1 MSMRVV
7 LLLLLFFQLVFARSI
22 NAQTPSLL
30 LLSTDTAWNS
40 RGMMILAGGDAGI
53 STNALNVGFLQK
65 SILGGHLERSELKD
79 IYEQLPTQSKI
90 GYAAHS
96 DVTFMNFA
104 DTLFGNPNL
113 GIRANLSLNYEGF
126 CGFNPRAFG
135 LVYLGNGEFNQG
147 SVDIGEFVYSNQA
160 WQKIGFGLFNKST
173 LSGFTL
179 SLVAGQSF
187 QSLTIDDAR
196 FFTSPAGDSLTL
208 NVDGVY
214 ARSDANRKG
223 LANGSG
229 LGACV
234 DFDWNV
240 PLADK
245 SALMSFSARN
255 LGLVAWN
262 RKTETREMNTA
273 FQWNGLDVTNWLS
286 GATDTLE
293 LPSWVDTVQAPGTMN
308 EELRLLPASFYFRY
322 MKRIT
327 KGSYIESGFSYFPN
341 RVALPMVYVGMMHML
356 NAHFSVGERISY
368 GGYGNFAVGIELQWL
383 SRNSWFVRV
392 GSAQLEGWL
401 SPMARGRNVFLNV
414 GKSF

>member
-1 MSMRVV
+1 MSMRAV
-7 LLLLLFFQLVFARSI
+7 LPLLFLQIVFARSI

-65 SILGGHLERSELKD
+65 SILGGHLERSELVD

-96 DVTFMNFA
+96 DITFMNFA

-113 GIRANLSLNYEGF
+113 GIRANLSMNYEGF

-187 QSLTIDDAR
+187 QSLSIDEAQFYTSSDA
-196 FFTSPAGDSLTL
+196 DSLSL

-214 ARSDANRKG
+214 MRSDANRKG

-229 LGACV
+229 LGACI
-234 DFDWNV
+234 DFDLNV
-240 PLADK
+240 PLSDK
-245 SALMSFSARN
+245 SELISISVRN
-255 LGLVAWN
+255 LGFVAWN
-262 RKTETREMNTA
+262 RKTETRVLNDA

-293 LPSWVDTVQAPGTMN
+293 LPSWVDTIQAPGTMK
-308 EELRLLPASFYFRY
+308 ETLRFLPATFSFRY
-322 MKRIT
+322 LKRIT
-327 KGSYIESGFSYFPN
+327 AASYIETGCNFYSNS
-341 RVALPMVYVGMMHML
+341 VALPLAYAGMMHL
-356 NAHFSVGERISY
+356 LGARCSVGERISY

-383 SRNSWFVRV
+383 SRNSWFVRA